1 MIIINDKLVLKD
13 KRLKSADINE
23 DGQMVYTLDDAIFMK
38 YIFDDNHH
46 IIPANPE
53 IKMSTEEYKIKSERE
68 KQEFEQAPKY
78 PSILQGPF
86 ITSS

>member
-23 DGQMVYTLDDAIFMK
+23 DGQMVYTLGDAVFMK
-38 YIFDDNHH
+38 HIYDDNHR